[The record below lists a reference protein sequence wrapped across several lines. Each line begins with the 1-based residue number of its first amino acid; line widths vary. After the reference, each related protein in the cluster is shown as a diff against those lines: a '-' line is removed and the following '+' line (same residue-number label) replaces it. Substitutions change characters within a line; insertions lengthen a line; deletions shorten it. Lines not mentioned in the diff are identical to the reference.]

1 MLLDPRSCGGLC
13 AAAFVIGTSLCGTAL
28 AADGDRPTW
37 AVSGFGTLGFVHSN
51 GREAD
56 YAGSAVKPTGAGW
69 SRAWSPNV
77 DSRLGAQLDL
87 QLDRRWSAVLQA
99 VSEQNLDHGY
109 RPRIDWANVKY
120 QLTPDLALRAGRIAL
135 PVFLAA
141 DYRKVGYAYAWVRPP
156 VEVYGAQ
163 PLDSSDGADLTWRFG
178 AAPVR
183 NTTQAFFGR
192 KSMGLT
198 PTTRLEMRHMTG
210 ISQTAEYGPLTA
222 RLSALTADVALLGSE
237 DGMDSRGPVTAIYC
251 APAQQQDRQ
260 RVSIASLGLAYDPG
274 SWFVMGEASH
284 IPTASFLGKTTAM
297 YASAGVRRGAFTPYA
312 GFARVRAAS
321 TGTDPDPGLITV
333 GLAPPARIGANLIG
347 GVAPGTNPLLHGVP
361 SQSSVSAGVR
371 WDLRRNV
378 ALKAQLDRVLPHE
391 GSHGTLVNI
400 QPGFEPGHALQVASA
415 TLDFVF

>member
-37 AVSGFGTLGFVHSN
+37 TVSGFGTLGFVHSN
-51 GREAD
+51 GHEAD
-56 YAGSAVKPTGAGW
+56 YTESAVKPTGAGW
-69 SRAWSPNV
+69 SRAWSPDV

-87 QLDRRWSAVLQA
+87 QLDRRWSAVLQV
-99 VSEQNLDHGY
+99 VSEQNLDRAY

-156 VEVYGAQ
+156 VEIYGAQ

-178 AAPVR
+178 TGQVR

-198 PTTRLEMRHMTG
+198 PTTRLDMRHMTG

-222 RLSALTADVALLGSE
+222 RLSALTADVTLLGSG
-237 DGMDSRGPVTAIYC
+237 DAPDASGPATAVDD
-251 APAQQQDRQ
+251 APAQPQDRQ

-274 SWFVMGEASH
+274 NWFAMGEASH

-297 YASAGVRRGAFTPYA
+297 YASAGVRRGAFTPYV

-321 TGTDPDPGLITV
+321 HDSDPGLITV
-333 GLAPPARIGANLIG
+333 GMAPPAHIGANGIG
-347 GVAPGTNPLLHGVP
+347 GLAPGISPLLQGVP

-371 WDLRRNV
+371 WDVRRNI
-378 ALKAQLDRVLPHE
+378 ALKAQLDRVMPHQS
-391 GSHGTLVNI
+391 SHGTLVNI
-400 QPGFEPGHALQVASA
+400 QPGFESGHALQVASA